1 MGTTQASFFLRQ
13 PAGSSA
19 LSVVGRLLTI
29 LAGGVIVVVGLMFS
43 LAAVAIALVAGLLLF
58 LYLKWRTRHLR
69 QRLREQYEQHA
80 QHSPEAER
88 STAGRVIE
96 GEVLAAEYET
106 PAGEPA
112 RRLDTR

>member
-13 PAGSSA
+13 PTGGSA
-19 LSVVGRLLTI
+19 LGVVGRLLTI
-29 LAGGVIVVVGLMFS
+29 LVGGVIVVVGLMFS
-43 LAAVAIALVAGLLLF
+43 LAAVAIALFAGLLVF

-69 QRLREQYEQHA
+69 QRLREQFEQHA
-80 QHSPEAER
+80 QRSPEGER
-88 STAGRVIE
+88 HAAGRIIE
-96 GEVLAAEYET
+96 GEVLAAEYDT